1 MDDSKQEIMEA
12 VYAVL
17 CREGYQELS
26 MQSIADELDKGKSY
40 IYHYYSD
47 KGGLM
52 NSFLDYVLKRMN
64 ESSGNYSELDP
75 AERFDKMLDEVL
87 AIQNRE
93 MKQFRTAVMEMKA
106 QTPHNKEFA
115 EKFREM
121 DKLMIKEFTQALKKN
136 GVESPEVKAELLV
149 STVEGLMD
157 RKIGYSQEENLE
169 ELKTELKSQIL
180 GGKH

>member
-1 MDDSKQEIMEA
+1 MDDSKREIMEA

-26 MQSIADELDKGKSY
+26 IQSIADELDKGKSY

-47 KGGLM
+47 KEGLM
-52 NSFLDYVLKRMN
+52 NSFLDYVLERMRTA
-64 ESSGNYSELDP
+64 SGSYSEHGP

-106 QTPHNKEFA
+106 QTPHNE
-115 EKFREM
+115 
-121 DKLMIKEFTQALKKN
+121 EFTQVLKEK

-157 RKIGYSQEENLE
+157 RKIGYNSDENLE